1 MIEFAG
7 KEYQAEPGET
17 VLETLLR
24 HKVQVG
30 YSCLQGDCLSCVMRC
45 VEGTPTAES
54 QEGLTRR
61 MQRTG
66 HFKPCI
72 CPAELVQEITRAGG

>member
-7 KEYQAEPGET
+7 KQYEPNPEET

-24 HKVQVG
+24 YNVQVG
-30 YSCLQGDCLSCVMRC
+30 YSCLQGDCLSCVLHC
-45 VEGTPTAES
+45 VEGIVPEES
-54 QEGLTRR
+54 QEGLTPR
-61 MQRTG
+61 MKRTG

-72 CPAELVQEITRAGG
+72 CPAELVQKVTRAGG

>member
-1 MIEFAG
+1 MIEFCG
-7 KEYQAEPGET
+7 ENYESKPSET

-30 YSCLQGDCLSCVMRC
+30 YSCMQGDCLSCVLRC

-66 HFKPCI
+66 HFKACV
-72 CPAELVQEITRAGG
+72 CPAELVQVVTRAGG